1 MKANPNERVTFYGME
16 KNPTTIRLA
25 KMNLA
30 VHGLEGDIQKA
41 ISYYE
46 DPHKD
51 QGPYDFVIKLN
62 GEAVKVD
69 VKCKKRTVK
78 PCTDYDAHV
87 TVDQKDYDCRI
98 YVFASMTDE
107 IVSFMGWCGKQ
118 EFWDSAK
125 LVSKGEK
132 DSQGFS
138 ERTGAGKI
146 KYNQLRSMLNFLEI
160 AKKQ

>member
-1 MKANPNERVTFYGME
+1 MTILPDGSGQITGIIAEKWFALLLME
-16 KNPTTIRLA
+16 TGIPFKWCGSD
-25 KMNLA
+25 K
-30 VHGLEGDIQKA
+30 
-41 ISYYE
+41 
-46 DPHKD
+46 
-51 QGPYDFVIKLN
+51 GPYDFVIKLN

-146 KYNQLRSMLNFLEI
+146 KYNQLRSMLDFLEI
-160 AKKQ
+160 AKK

>member
-1 MKANPNERVTFYGME
+1 MSINAIKPFNHMTILPDGSGQITGIIAEKWFALLLME
-16 KNPTTIRLA
+16 TGIPFKWCGSD
-25 KMNLA
+25 K
-30 VHGLEGDIQKA
+30 
-41 ISYYE
+41 
-46 DPHKD
+46 
-51 QGPYDFVIKLN
+51 GPYDFVIKLN

>member
-1 MKANPNERVTFYGME
+1 MTILPDGSGQITGIIAEKWFALLLME
-16 KNPTTIRLA
+16 TGIPFKWCGSD
-25 KMNLA
+25 K
-30 VHGLEGDIQKA
+30 
-41 ISYYE
+41 
-46 DPHKD
+46 
-51 QGPYDFVIKLN
+51 GPYDFVIKLN

-160 AKKQ
+160 AKK

>member
-1 MKANPNERVTFYGME
+1 MTILPDGSGQITGIIAEKWFALLLME
-16 KNPTTIRLA
+16 TGIPFKWCGSD
-25 KMNLA
+25 K
-30 VHGLEGDIQKA
+30 
-41 ISYYE
+41 
-46 DPHKD
+46 
-51 QGPYDFVIKLN
+51 GPYDFVIKLN

>member
-1 MKANPNERVTFYGME
+1 MTILPDGSGQITGIIAEKWFALLLME
-16 KNPTTIRLA
+16 TGIPFKWCGSD
-25 KMNLA
+25 K
-30 VHGLEGDIQKA
+30 
-41 ISYYE
+41 
-46 DPHKD
+46 
-51 QGPYDFVIKLN
+51 GPYDFVIKLN

-69 VKCKKRTVK
+69 VKCKKRT
-78 PCTDYDAHV
+78 
-87 TVDQKDYDCRI
+87 
-98 YVFASMTDE
+98 VFASMTDE